1 MSISAIN
8 CTPIKPQTSFGSAQ
22 GVDEA
27 QKVLELSRQLN
38 DSFTCSK
45 CSDGDC
51 DSEKVTNKN
60 PLQTAISVLG
70 ACATMFALGK
80 GAGKGVVALAK
91 KVPASAKENILNTG
105 KKAAAAISE
114 QAAKLPKNEKVSTIL
129 SNTVGKAF
137 NRAKDVVMKN
147 PEKSFTTAAG
157 VLAATTLVPS
167 IATVDGNKDGVA
179 DIAQNNINAYA
190 SAFKKAEI
198 FSDMINALS

>member
-8 CTPIKPQTSFGSAQ
+8 CTPIKPQASFGSAQ

-27 QKVLELSRQLN
+27 QKVLELSKQLN
-38 DSFTCSK
+38 DSFASGTRCN
-45 CSDGDC
+45 GDC
-51 DSEKVTNKN
+51 DEEKVTNKN
-60 PLQTAISVLG
+60 PIQTTISVLG

-80 GAGKGVVALAK
+80 GAGKGLVALTK

-105 KKAAAAISE
+105 KKAVSVISE
-114 QAAKLPKNEKVSTIL
+114 QVAKLPKNEKVSTIL

-137 NRAKDVVMKN
+137 NSAKAVVMKN

-157 VLAATTLVPS
+157 VLAASTLVPA
-167 IATVDGNKDGVA
+167 ITTADGNKDGVA

-198 FSDMINALS
+198 FADIVGALS